1 MNNLKIIAFAFC
13 LVFTLNAK
21 GENKFEKLCLD
32 AMSDM
37 TYEVTVSG
45 KSEYSNDKAVFQW
58 IDKNFVYKP
67 LKIFLKKEWLPTL
80 RANKEFT
87 PDDLYIDM
95 DKHLNNCLD
104 KVY

>member
-1 MNNLKIIAFAFC
+1 
-13 LVFTLNAK
+13 VFTLNAK

-37 TYEVTVSG
+37 TVEVKLSG

-58 IDKNFVYKP
+58 VDKNFVYKP
-67 LKIFLKKEWLPTL
+67 LKRFLKKEWLSKL
-80 RANKEFT
+80 RTNKEFT
-87 PDDLYIDM
+87 PDDLYIEK
-95 DKHLNNCLD
+95 DKYLNNCLD

>member
-13 LVFTLNAK
+13 FAFTLNAK

-37 TYEVTVSG
+37 TVEVKLSG

-58 IDKNFVYKP
+58 VDKNFVYKP
-67 LKIFLKKEWLPTL
+67 LKRFLKKEWLSIL
-80 RANKEFT
+80 RTNKEFT
-87 PDDLYIDM
+87 PDDLYIEK
-95 DKHLNNCLD
+95 DKYLNNCLD

>member
-13 LVFTLNAK
+13 FAFTLNVK

-45 KSEYSNDKAVFQW
+45 KSEYSNDKAVIQW

-87 PDDLYIDM
+87 PDDFVIGI